1 MCGFMQGLGLYGIHN
16 RAIHKDQ
23 IYGGFISGK
32 GMLLYIR
39 FINIGCFT
47 LYGIICSIRKQ
58 SIKRA
63 LFGSGNLI
71 QNFYF
76 LGPVSKDIYQCFNIV
91 G

>member
-47 LYGIICSIRKQ
+47 LYGIICSIRK
-58 SIKRA
+58 
-63 LFGSGNLI
+63 
-71 QNFYF
+71 
-76 LGPVSKDIYQCFNIV
+76 
-91 G
+91 